1 MQFVIVCDPQI
12 ATEIQIAFEYIFGIS
27 IRSPM
32 IVFDVHMDLVSIS
45 MHQFVQYLMCIL
57 PITHRYHMGMICHTH
72 MCIIYIYNSLDLKR
86 KISPLQLW
94 AQLRFEHAILVAS
107 GFGWQFQFQFGVVG
121 IPW

>member
-12 ATEIQIAFEYIFGIS
+12 ATEIQIAFEYIFGIP

-72 MCIIYIYNSLDLKR
+72 MYVIYIIVL
-86 KISPLQLW
+86 I
-94 AQLRFEHAILVAS
+94 
-107 GFGWQFQFQFGVVG
+107 
-121 IPW
+121 